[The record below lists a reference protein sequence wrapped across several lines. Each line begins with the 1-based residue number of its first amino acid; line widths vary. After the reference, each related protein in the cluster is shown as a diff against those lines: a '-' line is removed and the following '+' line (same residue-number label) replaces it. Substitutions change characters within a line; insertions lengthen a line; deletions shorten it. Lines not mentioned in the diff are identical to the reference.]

1 MKIKIL
7 PKTDNILLQNKN
19 FDDIIK
25 LSNDIKNVERIE
37 IKWER
42 KENYFVNMDQ

>member
-37 IKWER
+37 ING
-42 KENYFVNMDQ
+42 KEKKIIL